1 MAGRAGAHVIKC
13 RVVQYEVGVPG
24 AQQVEEVQPALR
36 CPRAEPTEMLIAD
49 LLVWTA
55 PDGI

>member
-1 MAGRAGAHVIKC
+1 VAGT
-13 RVVQYEVGVPG
+13 
-24 AQQVEEVQPALR
+24 QQVEEVQAALAAR
-36 CPRAEPTEMLIAD
+36 RAEPGEVVVAD

>member
-1 MAGRAGAHVIKC
+1 MC
-13 RVVQYEVGVPG
+13 RK
-24 AQQVEEVQPALR
+24 AQIEEVQPALR
-36 CPRAEPTEMLIAD
+36 CPGAEPAEMLIAD